1 MGNKSLTNL
10 KLPVSLIIIVLF
22 LDQAFKIWV
31 KTHMLIGEQ
40 IPIFGNWAFI
50 HFTENNGMAFGWEIG
65 GEIGKLILSVFRI
78 IAVIGIGWYLIEL
91 AKKEAPKGLLASFA
105 LIFAGAVGNI
115 IDSSFYGMIFSES
128 YRQIA
133 EFMPEGGGYSSFL
146 HGRVVDMFYFPIIKT
161 TIPAGVQFWT
171 SNAEPMPFTFFR
183 PVFNIADSSI
193 FIGTV
198 SILLFHRKFF
208 KHEKENLEI
217 LNSEQTKT
225 L

>member
-1 MGNKSLTNL
+1 LGNKSLTNL

-22 LDQAFKIWV
+22 LDQALKIWV

-65 GEIGKLILSVFRI
+65 GEIGKLILSIFRI
-78 IAVIGIGWYLIEL
+78 IAVIGIGWYLTEL
-91 AKKEAPKGLLASFA
+91 AKKDAPKGLLVSFA

-128 YRQIA
+128 YRQVA
-133 EFMPEGGGYSSFL
+133 EFMPEAGGYSSFL
-146 HGRVVDMFYFPIIKT
+146 HGKVVDMFYFPIVKT
-161 TIPAGVQFWT
+161 TIPASIQFWT

-217 LNSEQTKT
+217 ANSK
-225 L
+225 

>member
-1 MGNKSLTNL
+1 
-10 KLPVSLIIIVLF
+10 
-22 LDQAFKIWV
+22 
-31 KTHMLIGEQ
+31 MLIGEQ

-65 GEIGKLILSVFRI
+65 GEIGKLTLSVFRI
-78 IAVIGIGWYLIEL
+78 IAVIGIGWYLTEL
-91 AKKEAPKGLLASFA
+91 AKKDAPKGLLISFA
-105 LIFAGAVGNI
+105 MIFAGAVGNI
-115 IDSSFYGMIFSES
+115 IDSSFYGLIFSES
-128 YRQIA
+128 YRQVA
-133 EFMPEGGGYSSFL
+133 EFMPEAGGYSSFL
-146 HGRVVDMFYFPIIKT
+146 HGKVVDMFYFPIIKT

-208 KHEKENLEI
+208 KHENEALETAKQ
-217 LNSEQTKT
+217 EQAET

>member
-1 MGNKSLTNL
+1 MENKSLKNL
-10 KLPVSLIIIVLF
+10 RLPVSLIVFILV
-22 LDQAFKIWV
+22 LDQALKIWV

-65 GEIGKLILSVFRI
+65 GEIGKLTLSIFRI
-78 IAVIGIGWYLIEL
+78 IAVIGIGWYLTEL
-91 AKKEAPKGLLASFA
+91 AKKDAPKGLLISFA

-115 IDSSFYGMIFSES
+115 IDSAFYGLIFSES
-128 YRQIA
+128 YRQVA
-133 EFMPEGGGYSSFL
+133 EFMPAGGGYSSLL
-146 HGRVVDMFYFPIIKT
+146 HGKVVDMFYFPIIKT

-208 KHEKENLEI
+208 KHEDENLE
-217 LNSEQTKT
+217 LANKEQTET